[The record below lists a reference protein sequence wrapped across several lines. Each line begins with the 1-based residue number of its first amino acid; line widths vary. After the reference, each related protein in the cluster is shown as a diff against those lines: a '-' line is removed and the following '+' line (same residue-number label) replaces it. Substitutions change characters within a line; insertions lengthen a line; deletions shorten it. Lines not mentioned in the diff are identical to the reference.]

1 MFRRS
6 FCLWITGSLVCLWLL
21 GCRGVEGPAGPVGPA
36 GAPGPM
42 GPVGPAGADATAS
55 QTYVGSDKCGQCH
68 EAELARFNLSGHP
81 QIMSKVEGDQPP
93 AFTHDD
99 VTGGVPQPP
108 AGYEWNDISYVIGGY
123 RWKALFVDQNG
134 YLITGQAEETT
145 QYNLA
150 NPDLDSD
157 AAWVS
162 YHPGETVIMDCGQ
175 CHTTGFR
182 AQGHQDNKEGLVG
195 TWAFAG
201 IQCEACHGAGSGHA
215 ADPYGVRLVVD
226 RSPQLCG
233 HCHQQGSLVQMQAHD
248 GFTVGGQEFTELY
261 NSKHFALDCIT
272 CHDPHASSQYADAN
286 LNPTQG
292 IRQTCE
298 NCHWQNET
306 QKVRKHLGVDCIDCH
321 MPPMGRFAQANP
333 DLWQGDV
340 RSHQFAINTDPN
352 APQFSDDG
360 ASVAPYLTLQYACQH
375 CHNGEYAAA
384 QDIATLA
391 EAAQGYHLP
400 PTPTPE
406 PTPEPAATPAP
417 TATP

>member
-1 MFRRS
+1 MFRRT
-6 FCLWITGSLVCLWLL
+6 FFLWVTGSLVCLLLL
-21 GCRGVEGPAGPVGPA
+21 GCRSAEGPAGPVGPA

-42 GPVGPAGADATAS
+42 GPVGPAGEDASAS

-68 EAELARFNLSGHP
+68 EAEFASFSLSGHP
-81 QIMSKVEGDQPP
+81 QIMSEIEAGQPP
-93 AFTHDD
+93 ALAYDD
-99 VTGGVPQPP
+99 ETGGISEPP

-123 RWKALFVDQNG
+123 RWKALFVDQDG
-134 YLITGQAEETT
+134 YLITGQEGETT

-150 NPDLDSD
+150 NPDLDSS
-157 AAWVS
+157 ANWVS
-162 YHPGETVIMDCGQ
+162 YHPGETLAMDCGQ

-215 ADPYGVRLVVD
+215 ADPQGVRMVVD

-248 GFTVGGQEFTELY
+248 GFAVGGQEFTELY

-286 LNPTQG
+286 LNPSQG
-292 IRQTCE
+292 IRQACE
-298 NCHWQNET
+298 NCHWQNVT
-306 QKVRKHLGVDCIDCH
+306 QSVRKHLGVDCVDCH
-321 MPPMGRFAQANP
+321 MPLMGQFAQANP
-333 DLWQGDV
+333 DLMRGDV
-340 RSHQFAINTDPN
+340 RSHQFSINTDPN

-360 ASVAPYLTLQYACQH
+360 SSVAPYLTLQYVCQQ

-384 QDIATLA
+384 QDVATLA

-406 PTPEPAATPAP
+406 PTPEPAATPEP